1 MGGATI
7 GTNPIITRL
16 ARYEIRLALKQVVR
30 VCYVV
35 GLGTTSASKSVL
47 RIGIGSALSLI
58 RRILG
63 SVECGINLSRRF
75 LPQCRQIV
83 PIAFKAE
90 VILPTD
96 SLDLLTTLWTLCYR
110 GE

>member
-35 GLGTTSASKSVL
+35 GLEQQARPNPCCESELA
-47 RIGIGSALSLI
+47 
-58 RRILG
+58 
-63 SVECGINLSRRF
+63 
-75 LPQCRQIV
+75 V
-83 PIAFKAE
+83 P
-90 VILPTD
+90 
-96 SLDLLTTLWTLCYR
+96 
-110 GE
+110 